1 MGHLSIRGGLCV
13 EDPLPYTH
21 RNIGCELYS
30 KVHIDPFMR
39 GFKLDRTVIRFTS
52 VLHNDWISICSRGRA
67 LEVLILDF
75 NQVEEFKDS
84 N

>member
-52 VLHNDWISICSRGRA
+52 VLHND
-67 LEVLILDF
+67 
-75 NQVEEFKDS
+75 
-84 N
+84 